1 MEWSI
6 QEIARKA
13 GTTSRTLRHYG
24 DLGLLVPSR
33 VGSNG
38 YRYYDQDALVRLQ
51 RILLLRELG
60 LSLPAIKDV
69 LDGQRDTAVALRAH
83 LRLLEQ
89 ERARIGRQIAS
100 VRTTLHKTQE
110 GMELMA
116 DEMFDGFDHTAHER
130 EVTERWGRQAYEEGD
145 RWWRSLGEAEKKA
158 FQDEHEAIARDWGR
172 AREAGLDA
180 GSDQAQDIARRHCAW
195 LASPRQTPRQTP
207 EQTPRETP
215 GQTPRE
221 TLRQTPGQSS
231 KKSSTASSGVSSDAP
246 GSAPSRSYVIGL
258 GEMYVADP
266 RYGKNYD
273 RYGDGTAAF
282 VRDALTIYAEHRLSD

>member
-6 QEIARKA
+6 QEIARRA

-24 DLGLLVPSR
+24 DLGLLAPSR
-33 VGSNG
+33 IGSNG

-69 LDGQRDTAVALRAH
+69 LEGQRDTAVALRAH

-89 ERARIGRQIAS
+89 EQARIGRQIAS

-116 DEMFDGFDHTAHER
+116 AEVFDGFDHTAHEQ
-130 EVTERWGRQAYEEGD
+130 EVTERWGREAYEEGD
-145 RWWRSLGEAEKKA
+145 RWWRSLGEGEKKA

-172 AREAGLDA
+172 AREAGLAAD
-180 GSDQAQDIARRHCAW
+180 GSEAQELARRHCAW
-195 LASPRQTPRQTP
+195 L
-207 EQTPRETP
+207 
-215 GQTPRE
+215 
-221 TLRQTPGQSS
+221 SS
-231 KKSSTASSGVSSDAP
+231 AKE
-246 GSAPSRSYVIGL
+246 PSRSYVIGL

-266 RYGKNYD
+266 RFGKNYD

-282 VRDALTIYAEHRLSD
+282 VRDALTVYARHRLSD